1 MEATID
7 IRIPLT
13 INQLVEIVK
22 QLPAKE
28 KRVIKELLNEESTPK
43 EVILQNLKDDVRSLQ
58 NGTLQTRPAADFL
71 KELKEEGYL
80 CSAKSQTSQMRQA
93 VS

>member
-1 MEATID
+1 MEATVD

-28 KRVIKELLNEESTPK
+28 KSLIKELLNEESTPK
-43 EVILQNLKDDVRSLQ
+43 AVILQNLKDDLKSIQ
-58 NGTLQTRPAADFL
+58 NGTLQTRPAKNFL

-80 CSAKSQTSQMRQA
+80 
-93 VS
+93 